1 MKLSVVIITH
11 NNFSKKNGCIET
23 VLLSILHQ
31 KNIDAEI
38 VVVDNKSNISDQI
51 KLKNLV
57 DRFNKVKLIYNPINN
72 ISKGRNLGAEN
83 AKSDYIIYM
92 DDDMILNNNLILY
105 DLSKLIGN
113 HVYGYSATRLWT
125 QEGWYE
131 SHKEEINKNILK
143 NTDSY
148 DIITEIPDPI
158 VRNKKNNRHLIRTYI
173 GNFGFV
179 RKDALKNVGMWN
191 EDYLGYGVEDDT
203 MAFNLYMK
211 FGRPL
216 ILKELSVVHVWH
228 NIKEK
233 NYIEL
238 EANKKKF
245 EDILNKNKVKVFHV
259 GRILYEE
266 DDVIEWKEGESNE

>member
-11 NNFSKKNGCIET
+11 NNFSEKNGCIET

-31 KNIDAEI
+31 KNINAEI
-38 VVVDNKSNISDQI
+38 VVVDNNSKVSDQI

-57 DRFNKVKLIYNPINN
+57 DHFDKVKLIYNPINN

-83 AKSDYIIYM
+83 ANSNYIIYM

-105 DLSKLIGN
+105 NLSKLIGD

-125 QEGWYE
+125 QECWYE
-131 SHKEEINKNILK
+131 NHKEEINKNILK
-143 NTDSY
+143 NADTY
-148 DIITEIPDPI
+148 DIITKIPDPV
-158 VRNKKNNRHLIRTYI
+158 VRGKKNNRHLIRTYI

-179 RKDALKNVGMWN
+179 RKDALKDVGMWN
-191 EDYLGYGVEDDT
+191 EDYSGYGVEDDT
-203 MAFNLYMK
+203 MAFNLYIK